1 MRRILPL
8 NLLYEI
14 IYSQLKERSTVGN
27 PVCNTFPVTGF
38 TTKGST
44 VDLLFIWI
52 QITLSD
58 RFRDK
63 TLLKCKYL
71 YISNDLSYLSSSL
84 PVGIVSFSVD
94 K

>member
-1 MRRILPL
+1 MKKDSIMRRILPL

-44 VDLLFIWI
+44 VDLLFI
-52 QITLSD
+52 
-58 RFRDK
+58 
-63 TLLKCKYL
+63 
-71 YISNDLSYLSSSL
+71 
-84 PVGIVSFSVD
+84 
-94 K
+94 